1 MLSQLL
7 GSYLREPR
15 QQGQQQQLQ
24 QQQQPQQQQQQQ
36 QPQQQQQQQQ
46 PQQQQQQ
53 MPTPDNTLGLAMLIA
68 AGSGKSLG
76 DTLPI
81 AAEITYKQQ
90 MAQAEDAKRQ
100 QALYAQMQP
109 EENVIS
115 NHVTGEYVKQRKQ
128 NGLVTGLS
136 NIVPDAQGGQGMGGM
151 ANLIQQQRENPI
163 PDSIAP
169 MPETQNPNNPYITP
183 RDKMDIRRETAEEEK
198 EVRKEKRKMN
208 DEFLT
213 KAGDVSIASSKLL
226 PQFQQAK
233 LLIPKFS
240 SGTFNALSYQQQRA
254 FKTKRAA
261 AYERFVAIT
270 SRLALDIAIE
280 QKGSQSD
287 NDMKIILATKPN
299 VDNTEE
305 GNRQIIENLELSA
318 QRDIEFSDAAN
329 EWIKRGGNANE
340 FKVAWAKYVNQNPLF
355 AQDNNNNIT
364 VNRDS
369 LTNWKEAIFG
379 EKPQK
384 GDAAEVSSK
393 RDPSEGYLLKRI
405 RKIDPNYKR

>member
-1 MLSQLL
+1 MAIQNAINANASTPISPTIGGTGVSNPTAHGILIGEGSSAATSLVLSAGQIPIGTTSSDPAGATLTAGTGISISSATGAITITNTCLL
-7 GSYLREPR
+7 YTS
-15 QQGQQQQLQ
+15 
-24 QQQQPQQQQQQQ
+24 
-36 QPQQQQQQQQ
+36 QQQQQQQ

-183 RDKMDIRRETAEEEK
+183 RDKMDIRRC
-198 EVRKEKRKMN
+198 
-208 DEFLT
+208 
-213 KAGDVSIASSKLL
+213 LL
-226 PQFQQAK
+226 
-233 LLIPKFS
+233 
-240 SGTFNALSYQQQRA
+240 Y
-254 FKTKRAA
+254 
-261 AYERFVAIT
+261 T
-270 SRLALDIAIE
+270 SRC
-280 QKGSQSD
+280 
-287 NDMKIILATKPN
+287 
-299 VDNTEE
+299 V
-305 GNRQIIENLELSA
+305 
-318 QRDIEFSDAAN
+318 
-329 EWIKRGGNANE
+329 
-340 FKVAWAKYVNQNPLF
+340 
-355 AQDNNNNIT
+355 
-364 VNRDS
+364 
-369 LTNWKEAIFG
+369 
-379 EKPQK
+379 
-384 GDAAEVSSK
+384 
-393 RDPSEGYLLKRI
+393 
-405 RKIDPNYKR
+405 